1 MSSSEPAYTRQ
12 PLALTTYVKRI
23 CLYDHAADAVTRLLW
38 LESPGVQPCSALLPR
53 QRVLGV
59 IGTLWYRVET
69 VVVVLTASRLPQS
82 QMACR
87 CAPGQGLTFRGKAK
101 LPSIW
106 SLTLGTSVYQLPR
119 ILGADCVTLFNKE
132 DHPVRIQ
139 SLASII
145 LNLKVGQDVAVGRTR
160 VSLRCFTSSDGLSAI
175 FTHTSGE
182 TYFQAAS
189 SATRTEASS
198 WMLCQAYSILLPG
211 CILPK
216 WQQRTG
222 HKPATQLCNPS
233 IIHG

>member
-1 MSSSEPAYTRQ
+1 MPLRSWSGPHFPWKGKVALHLVADTRNKCLPATTH
-12 PLALTTYVKRI
+12 PL
-23 CLYDHAADAVTRLLW
+23 
-38 LESPGVQPCSALLPR
+38 
-53 QRVLGV
+53 
-59 IGTLWYRVET
+59 
-69 VVVVLTASRLPQS
+69 
-82 QMACR
+82 
-87 CAPGQGLTFRGKAK
+87 GL
-101 LPSIW
+101 IV
-106 SLTLGTSVYQLPR
+106 SLF
-119 ILGADCVTLFNKE
+119 FNKE
-132 DHPVRIQ
+132 GHPVRIQ

-216 WQQRTG
+216 WQRRTG
-222 HKPATQLCNPS
+222 HKPATQLCSPS
-233 IIHG
+233 MIHG